1 MTDRQIRNIKSSLLE
16 LLLVDSNIQSAI
28 WVKSSAGLKLRNYIR
43 KTAKAKSYTSI
54 SVVEGNI
61 EPIIRGEKSF
71 WFIQKDEN
79 LFRTG
84 DERLYFKTK
93 PFLNYRNSDYRVD
106 VGKDWILSFLT
117 PSGIIEVKE

>member
-16 LLLVDSNIQSAI
+16 LLLVDSNVQNAVLVNSG
-28 WVKSSAGLKLRNYIR
+28 AGSKVRKYIR
-43 KTAKAKSYTSI
+43 EIAKADSHAFIKVI
-54 SVVEGNI
+54 EGNI
-61 EPIIRGEKSF
+61 TPIVHGEKSF
-71 WFIQKDEN
+71 WFIKKDKN

-93 PFLNYRNSDYRVD
+93 PFLGYRCSDYRVD